1 MPIMLWG
8 WGSENLSRCYLWD
21 QLLVWGKCCW
31 SPNSDTYCYCPLE
44 SDYADHSWNNIAVT
58 SDLTSFKVN
67 DMFPGWTWKYV
78 CIPQT
83 NIVTAATN
91 WTILFWV
98 YPRFK
103 NNNRQ
108 TVVSE
113 ATTWNSYNFN
123 RWYLIEVWMY
133 QNSLPGNWVM
143 WWESWWAWD
152 TRNFIA
158 MRHKSNWYIE
168 LWINWVAPT
177 SWGKKYWVDW
187 EISINNYPM
196 YFWRHVVYTSSN
208 YPYWLLWQMRDII
221 VEKKYRE
228 DDEISNFYNCFKS
241 KFWL

>member
-8 WGSENLSRCYLWD
+8 WSWENLSRCYLWD

-83 NIVTAATN
+83 NIVTAATE
-91 WTILFWV
+91 WTILYRV
-98 YPRFK
+98 YPRNK
-103 NNNRQ
+103 NNWSV
-108 TVVSE
+108 TVLSE
-113 ATTWNSYNFN
+113 TTTRESHNFSRWWNNEF
-123 RWYLIEVWMY
+123 
-133 QNSLPGNWVM
+133 
-143 WWESWWAWD
+143 WAWANAFPSTWAIWWSWSEWWSYD
-152 TRNFIA
+152 AWHLFI
-158 MRHKSNWYIE
+158 MRHKSNQYIE
-168 LWINWVAPT
+168 WAWDWNAPIAWWQTYWT
-177 SWGKKYWVDW
+177 SVT
-187 EISINNYPM
+187 NYPIW
-196 YFWRHVVYTSSN
+196 FWRHVVYTSSS

-221 VEKKYRE
+221 VEKKYRS
-228 DDEISNFYNCFKS
+228 DEECSNFYNCFKS